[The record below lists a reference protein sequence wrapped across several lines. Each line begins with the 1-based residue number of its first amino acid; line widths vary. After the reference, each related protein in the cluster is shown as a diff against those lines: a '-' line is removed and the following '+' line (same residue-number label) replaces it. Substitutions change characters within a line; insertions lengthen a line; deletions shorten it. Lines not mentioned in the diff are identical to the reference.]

1 MIRLG
6 LGKSSMVLLTGRCC
20 ARHQVL
26 VSTIL
31 PCHRRHDSID
41 PFSKP
46 QACGKYER
54 IFSDHYDYVH
64 SSSFSGTLFT
74 IFHILFHG
82 STPGLTTMTRFGS
95 DDPFGQKYIGR
106 KDFYCRYHLERNA
119 RRLEVKCVF
128 YAIINIHTK
137 IQFPAPPR

>member
-26 VSTIL
+26 VSTI
-31 PCHRRHDSID
+31 PPWHRRHDSID
-41 PFSKP
+41 PSKP

-74 IFHILFHG
+74 LFHILFHG

-128 YAIINIHTK
+128 YAIINIRTK
-137 IQFPAPPR
+137 MQFPAPPR